1 MQKQET
7 IPKYEF
13 QQKLLS
19 FFGALFLN
27 GRRFIHQAGFTKY
40 VNPAYLVGGC
50 SGKAIFLY
58 TSIRQL
64 SLSADVDI
72 HCVCQDTSLW
82 LPLDRNTK
90 YFEGIPQSSAFQI
103 SVEKRRS
110 SNNNRGIHQITYFVF
125 VFLLVI
131 PIARNT
137 FLLLQKI
144 KHWSFPGH
152 LSSFGACN
160 ACCTFVNGLAN
171 ELHEPSPTIIVSMA
185 VRFATE

>member
-1 MQKQET
+1 MYLGNTDLHGSAKKKKLSSQITRQKLFWILTHTHTKNCPRLYLATRKKRQTMQYCGIKIYTFEREKKNSRFLGMNYCLLTFMQKQET

-72 HCVCQDTSLW
+72 HCVCQDTSL
-82 LPLDRNTK
+82 
-90 YFEGIPQSSAFQI
+90 
-103 SVEKRRS
+103 
-110 SNNNRGIHQITYFVF
+110 
-125 VFLLVI
+125 
-131 PIARNT
+131 
-137 FLLLQKI
+137 
-144 KHWSFPGH
+144 
-152 LSSFGACN
+152 
-160 ACCTFVNGLAN
+160 
-171 ELHEPSPTIIVSMA
+171 
-185 VRFATE
+185 